1 MPRFRGAAQ
10 RLGYPGSRCRRGG
23 TDAKALWLG
32 PVQEIPKHGSV
43 VWDMNMIDGLGA
55 WQCGRLYP
63 PQGQV
68 SDDRLDRLLF
78 FSLSIAWSTRIT
90 SKACALHCWMHMLKA
105 ELAYRLCP

>member
-1 MPRFRGAAQ
+1 MP
-10 RLGYPGSRCRRGG
+10 
-23 TDAKALWLG
+23 KALWLG